1 MITITPVFCTS
12 SSNNAVKLEIV
23 VAIGPL
29 EGETNNM
36 IRTVNPSKTASLF
49 YSTLISKSLVPSA
62 ATRGEV
68 HVSE

>member
-1 MITITPVFCTS
+1 MITIICTS
-12 SSNNAVKLEIV
+12 SSNNAVKLPVEIV

-29 EGETNNM
+29 EGETKNL

-49 YSTLISKSLVPSA
+49 YSMLISKSLVPSA